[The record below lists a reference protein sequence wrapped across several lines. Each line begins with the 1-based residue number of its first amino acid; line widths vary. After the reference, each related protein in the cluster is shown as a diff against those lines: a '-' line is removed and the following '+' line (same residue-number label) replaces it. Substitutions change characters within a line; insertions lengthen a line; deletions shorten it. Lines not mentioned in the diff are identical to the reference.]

1 MKGVT
6 GFLTALGL
14 WLVFGTANA
23 QLRVKVGQCYDQV
36 HEQQLDIVETRVF
49 KAAIG
54 SVAPIYS
61 QLIRPPKPGYS
72 EDVYAMVPDP
82 TGINLMAVK
91 SAVPGVQF
99 WIQRNGRLIA
109 VEPGRVVPLGQ
120 CDFHQPWAAQ
130 FPAPHIP
137 PPQPVA
143 SVSFYP
149 MQGQLTP
156 NGPAHLAGNPIPAN
170 AFNEGTYAGIPP
182 LMGAQQAQACFNSA
196 GGGESAFYS
205 CVAGTAFGTRE
216 KAAMECAQNARDR
229 TELGLCILAD
239 QIGSGNSKIAH
250 DAAACYAE
258 YGQTWNAYPQ
268 CLAVKTASP
277 EAAQLINCARTQ
289 MAAGQTPNYWT
300 MGLCALPK
308 SMFNPNPETTIAL
321 ECAATTGGQPK
332 LFVACAGGRLLER
345 ELEKCFSGGIG
356 TPNGCFG
363 PNNSITQVYNQI
375 DNQLRS
381 VLGANSVAF
390 QAWQAARL
398 SMDPYKMAE
407 ATRNVNREVNL
418 AIANTNRTIATAG
431 KQAAEAIAKATP
443 DVTIGRSSSGLPSV
457 TIRKPRWL

>member
-1 MKGVT
+1 MKGMT

-14 WLVFGTANA
+14 WLVIGTANA
-23 QLRVKVGQCYDQV
+23 QMQVKVGQCYDDM
-36 HEQQLDIVETRVF
+36 HKQQLDIVETRAF
-49 KAAIG
+49 NPALG
-54 SVAPIYS
+54 SVTPIYS
-61 QLIRPPKPGYS
+61 QLIRPPQPGYGL
-72 EDVYAMVPDP
+72 EVYAIVPDP

-99 WIQRNGRLIA
+99 WIQRNGLLIA
-109 VEPGRVVPLGQ
+109 VEPGRVVPLAQ
-120 CDFHQPWAAQ
+120 CGYNPLWAAQ

-137 PPQPVA
+137 PPQPVTP
-143 SVSFYP
+143 VSFYP
-149 MQGQLTP
+149 MPGQSVAT
-156 NGPAHLAGNPIPAN
+156 GPAHLAGNPIPAN
-170 AFNEGTYAGIPP
+170 AFNDGTYAGIPP
-182 LMGAQQAQACFNSA
+182 LMGAQQAQACFNNA
-196 GGGESAFYS
+196 DGNQSAFYS

-216 KAAMECAQNARDR
+216 KAAMECAQNAQDR

-239 QIGSGNSKIAH
+239 QIGSGNSKIAQ

-258 YGQTWNAYPQ
+258 YGHTWNAYPQ
-268 CLAVKTASP
+268 CLAMKNTPP

-300 MGLCALPK
+300 IGLCALPR

-345 ELEKCFSGGIG
+345 ELDKCFSGGIG
-356 TPNGCFG
+356 TSNGCFG
-363 PNNSITQVYNQI
+363 PNNSITQAYDQI
-375 DNQLRS
+375 ENQLRN

-390 QAWQAARL
+390 QAWQIARL

-407 ATRNVNREVNL
+407 ATRNVNREVNM
-418 AIANTNRTIATAG
+418 AITNANNAIATAG

-443 DVTIGRSSSGLPSV
+443 DVTIGRSSNGLPSV
-457 TIRKPRWL
+457 TIRKPKWL